1 MKYNEKDVE
10 EYLNRDDI
18 NLQIE
23 TSSQISTIIGILIEN
38 NIVTREKFD
47 ETQKELKEEIKK
59 ITKEKIKQ
67 QLEKMNE
74 EKIC

>member
-1 MKYNEKDVE
+1 MEYNEKDVE
-10 EYLNRDDI
+10 DYLNRDDI

-23 TSSQISTIIGILIEN
+23 TTSQISTIIGILIEN

-47 ETQKELKEEIKK
+47 EVQKELKEEIKK

-67 QLEKMNE
+67 ELEKME
-74 EKIC
+74 D